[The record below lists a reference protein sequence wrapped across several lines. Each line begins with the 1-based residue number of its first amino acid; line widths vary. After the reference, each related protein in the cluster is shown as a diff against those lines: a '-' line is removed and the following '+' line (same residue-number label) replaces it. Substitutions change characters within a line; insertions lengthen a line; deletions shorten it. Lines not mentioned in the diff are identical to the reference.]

1 VLAGIYVHFAAGG
14 AAANLVA
21 MDTGAFSEFL
31 TACGLGG
38 DDAEHEA
45 LYAAVCSAAVDGTSP
60 FVYPPADPTQPLMC
74 RFAFLEALVWL
85 AAERLPPPPPL
96 VADADAKAH
105 AASSDRS
112 LAEDLAATLRRL
124 VEHTIVPSLARH
136 CAPPNVFRVQCLYT
150 AQVDRALEQHLP
162 LLQATF
168 KCYTRGGERMFMP
181 QWMQLL
187 MHAGL
192 LNVELLHV
200 ASLDSDARVPAQRCF
215 ALSVPMP
222 VDEVLDRAA
231 MCALRPVDF
240 LEALVRLVAS
250 QRFPSRVQLRRHDVK
265 REQPR
270 GSIME
275 YQWLLAHPFIER
287 DDDPPGM
294 MPQRRDLSDLLHWEP
309 RPLEQRLD
317 QVLEYMVECLCAA
330 HGVQYAHNGPTETQ
344 HSNSTQYLRMRLSS
358 LARPLASPVRARSPV
373 RDSSSAPPAAP

>member
-1 VLAGIYVHFAAGG
+1 VHFAAGG

-45 LYAAVCSAAVDGTSP
+45 VYAAVCSAAVDGASP
-60 FVYPPADPTQPLMC
+60 FVYPPADPAHPLMC
-74 RFAFLEALVWL
+74 RFSFLEALVWL

-96 VADADAKAH
+96 VAVADANGH
-105 AASSDRS
+105 AASS
-112 LAEDLAATLRRL
+112 DLAATLRRL

-150 AQVDRALEQHLP
+150 VEVDRALAQHLP

-168 KCYTRGGERMFMP
+168 KCYARGAERMFMP

-187 MHAGL
+187 THADL

-200 ASLDSDARVPAQRCF
+200 GSLDLDASVPAQRCF

-222 VDEVLDRAA
+222 VDEVLDRAT

-240 LEALVRLVAS
+240 LEALLRLVES
-250 QRFPSRVQLRRHDVK
+250 QRFPSRKQLRQHDVK

-275 YQWLLAHPFIER
+275 FQWLLAHPFIER

-294 MPQRRDLSDLLHWEP
+294 MPQRRDLSDLMQWEP

-317 QVLEYMVECLCAA
+317 QVLEYMVERLCAA
-330 HGVQYAHNGPTETQ
+330 HGVRYARNGPTETQ
-344 HSNSTQYLRMRLSS
+344 HTKSTEYLRTRLSS
-358 LARPLASPVRARSPV
+358 LARPPASPVRDRSPV
-373 RDSSSAPPAAP
+373 RDSSSAPPAPATP